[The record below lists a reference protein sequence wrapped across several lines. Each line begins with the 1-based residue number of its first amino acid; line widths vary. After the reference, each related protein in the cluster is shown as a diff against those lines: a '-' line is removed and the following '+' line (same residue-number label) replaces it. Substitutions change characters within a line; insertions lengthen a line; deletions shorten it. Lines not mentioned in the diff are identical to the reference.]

1 MTPRSLHTRTIFLYT
16 ALVLTVAAAL
26 HAATSNAAAQPGEP
40 PYFPDATYD
49 SAVPTPDALLGFSV
63 GARPA
68 TSDQTRACF
77 DRWAATASTKF
88 ALRDFGRTH
97 EGRPLYYAIIT
108 SETNLER
115 FDGIQAAAARLAD
128 PRELNEAEAQR
139 LIESTPGIVWLGFG
153 IHGDEISSTDA
164 ALSLAHHLAA
174 GTDAATRALRDELV
188 ILIDPNMNPDGRER
202 FLKQIEQNRGA
213 VENLDVQAI
222 QHAGHWPWGRGN
234 HYLFDMN
241 RDWLPATQP
250 ETRARQAAI
259 AAWHPHVLVDS
270 HEMGPLDT
278 YAFYPAREPFHPQV
292 HEMVKKW
299 WPQFAGDQGRA
310 FDRFGWSYYTR
321 EWMDMWYPGY
331 TDSWAILHGAV
342 GLLYEQAGVDGS
354 GVRQRAG
361 TVLTYRESVHHHVVS
376 AMATIETHRANRK
389 QIAADY
395 VENKR
400 RAVDASRPE
409 NRRVLLLDP
418 ARHPS
423 RVRALL
429 DNLHAQGVDIGVARG
444 EFDARR
450 VADRFGR
457 TWESRKFPAGTVAIA
472 MLQPL
477 GPLASAMLEFDPRM
491 SETFLREE
499 RKELE
504 HRRASKMYDISAWS
518 LPMAYD
524 LDGCWAES
532 CNLPALAAYQP
543 APPPRGAVENR
554 DAAFGVVLDG
564 SDDAALRAVVRLVQR
579 GVKVRVATKPFAA
592 AGREFARG
600 GFLIRR
606 QDNPGELLATLEAVA
621 ADTGV
626 VFIGADTG
634 RSVDDGPDLGA
645 DRFALIERPRVAV
658 LAASP
663 VAPTSYGAIWHLLDS
678 ELGLDMSGLDAAR
691 FGRTDLRRYNVLLVP
706 DGGLEAILKSAA
718 GPLRDW
724 VAQGGTLIAV
734 ADSAAALTEASLKLS
749 AVRLRRDVLE
759 KLDEYAEMVRLER
772 SAGGSPIDVEG
783 LYGSPAAE
791 GGPTTAPGAGDSASQ
806 PRSAAAA
813 TMSATATSRAAQQ
826 EPASLPQQA
835 ESSGGVEA
843 KPARPSGSAEQLKR
857 RDEWARMFS
866 PRGVLL
872 RAGVDT
878 EHWLTLGC
886 GEELAVFVEGSR
898 ALMSMH
904 PVATPVRLAPRE
916 RLRLSGLLWPEA
928 AERLADTA
936 YVTVESMGRGQVILF
951 ASDPA
956 WRGLFR
962 GPSRLLTNAV
972 LLGPGLG
979 ASPVLPW

>member
-1 MTPRSLHTRTIFLYT
+1 MARRCSRMRILNLYFMLAVTP
-16 ALVLTVAAAL
+16 AAAL
-26 HAATSNAAAQPGEP
+26 IAGAPPALAQPSEP
-40 PYFPDATYD
+40 PFFPDAAHD
-49 SAVPTPDALLGFSV
+49 AAVPTPDALLGFPV

-68 TSDQTRACF
+68 TSDQTRNCF
-77 DRWAATASTKF
+77 ERWAATAAARFT
-88 ALRDFGRTH
+88 LRDIGRTH

-108 SETNLER
+108 SEANLKRIDE
-115 FDGIQAAAARLAD
+115 IQAAAARLAD
-128 PRELNEAEAQR
+128 PRKTNAAEAQR
-139 LIESTPGIVWLGFG
+139 LIENTPGIVWLGFG

-164 ALSLAHHLAA
+164 AIALAHHLAA
-174 GTDAATRALRDELV
+174 ATDAATQALRDELV

-202 FLKQIEQNRGA
+202 FLKQIEQNRGY

-259 AAWHPHVLVDS
+259 SAWHPQVLVDS
-270 HEMGPLDT
+270 HEMGALAT
-278 YAFYPAREPFHPQV
+278 YAFYPPREPFHPQV
-292 HEMVKKW
+292 HEMVRKW
-299 WPQFAGDQGRA
+299 WPRFARDQGSA

-376 AMATIETHRANRK
+376 AMATIETHRANRR

-400 RAVDASRPE
+400 RAVDPARPE
-409 NRRVLLLDP
+409 NQRVFLLSP
-418 ARHPS
+418 QRHPS

-429 DNLHAQGVDIGVARG
+429 DNLHAQGVEIGVAQAEFEARG
-444 EFDARR
+444 

-457 TWESRKFPAGTVAIA
+457 TQDARKYPAGVIVIS

-477 GPLASAMLEFDPRM
+477 GPLASAILECDPHM
-491 SETFLREE
+491 TETFLREE

-504 HRRASKMYDISAWS
+504 HRRGSKMYDISAWS

-532 CNLPALAAYQP
+532 FERPALALYQP
-543 APPPRGAVENR
+543 APPPRRMIKNR
-554 DAAFGVVLDG
+554 DAAFGFVLDG
-564 SDDAALRAVVRLVQR
+564 ADDVALRAVVRLLQR
-579 GVKVRVATKPFAA
+579 DVRVRVGTKPFAA
-592 AGREFARG
+592 AGREFERG

-606 QDNPGELLATLEAVA
+606 QDNPGDLVA
-621 ADTGV
+621 ALQRVAEQTGV
-626 VFIGADTG
+626 AFVGAETA
-634 RSVDDGPDLGA
+634 RSPNDGPDLGA
-645 DRFALIERPRVAV
+645 DRFALLERPRVAV

-678 ELGLDMSGLDAAR
+678 ELGLDMSGLDAGRLA
-691 FGRTDLRRYNVLLVP
+691 RTDLRRYNVLVIP
-706 DGGLEAILKSAA
+706 DGGLDAILKSAA
-718 GPLRDW
+718 GPLREW

-734 ADSAAALTEASLKLS
+734 ADSAAALTDESLKLS
-749 AVRLRRDVLE
+749 AVRLRQDVLQ

-772 SAGGSPIDVEG
+772 SAGQTGIDLG
-783 LYGSPAAE
+783 RLYGADAAE
-791 GGPTTAPGAGDSASQ
+791 GGSSSAPAGAAAESQ
-806 PRSAAAA
+806 PRATSTTSAAAGEP
-813 TMSATATSRAAQQ
+813 TATSSRPGGV
-826 EPASLPQQA
+826 EG
-835 ESSGGVEA
+835 SGGVESKA
-843 KPARPSGSAEQLKR
+843 ARPGGSAEQLKR

-872 RAGVDT
+872 RAGVDP
-878 EHWLTLGC
+878 EHWITVGC
-886 GEELAVFVEGSR
+886 GEELAVFIEGGR

-928 AERLADTA
+928 AERLSDTA
-936 YVTVESMGRGQVILF
+936 YVTVESLGRGQVILF

-956 WRGLFR
+956 YRGLFR
-962 GPSRLLTNAV
+962 GPSRLLANAI